1 MKNINIKW
9 IGAGSVA
16 LAAVLWSLDALL
28 RTKLYVLPPLTIIFA
43 EHAIGTVI
51 AIPIL
56 VALRS
61 KLKKLTQN
69 QMIAVVIVSI
79 LSGILG
85 TVLFTAALQ
94 KIQFIPF
101 SVVILLQQLQPIFA
115 ITASALLLKEKITP
129 RFMVYALIAIGGAY
143 MLSFPDLRVNLA
155 TGGATATA
163 ALMAVGA
170 AACWGSSTAISKYAL
185 KGTYWLQITGI
196 RFALATIFSGIA
208 LLFIPSMNGLA
219 SIGSD
224 QIQTLILIA
233 FSTGFVALGIY
244 YYGLQKVRASR
255 ATILELA
262 WPFTAVITGLL
273 FFDQPLTITQWMGAA
288 VLSTA
293 AFMIARQEVT
303 ETTSSSK

>member
-1 MKNINIKW
+1 MKNISIKW
-9 IGAGSVA
+9 IGAGSVV

-43 EHAIGTVI
+43 EHAIGSLI

-56 VALRS
+56 FALRH
-61 KLKKLTQN
+61 KLKKLTQK
-69 QMIAVVIVSI
+69 QVIAVVIVSI
-79 LSGILG
+79 LSGIVG

-115 ITASALLLKEKITP
+115 ITSSAILLKEKITKQ
-129 RFMVYALIAIGGAY
+129 FLAYAILAISGAY
-143 MLSFPDLRVNLA
+143 MLSFPELRVNLA
-155 TGGATATA
+155 TGGATAIA

-170 AACWGSSTAISKYAL
+170 AASWGSSTAISKYAL
-185 KGTYWLQITGI
+185 QNTFWLQITGI
-196 RFALATIFSGIA
+196 RFALATLISGLA
-208 LLFIPSMNGLA
+208 LLIIPSMNGLSA
-219 SIGSD
+219 IGSE
-224 QIQTLILIA
+224 QIKTLVIIA

-273 FFDQPLTITQWMGAA
+273 FFDQPLTITQWIGAV

-293 AFMIARQEVT
+293 AYMIARQEVT
-303 ETTSSSK
+303 ETAKP

>member
-9 IGAGSVA
+9 IGAGSVV

-28 RTKLYVLPPLTIIFA
+28 RTKLNVLPPLTIIFA
-43 EHAIGTVI
+43 EHAIGSII

-56 VALRS
+56 FALRH
-61 KLKKLTQN
+61 KLKKLTQK
-69 QMIAVVIVSI
+69 QIIAVVIVSI
-79 LSGILG
+79 LSGIVG

-115 ITASALLLKEKITP
+115 ITSSAILLKEKITNQ
-129 RFMVYALIAIGGAY
+129 FLTYAILAIGGAY
-143 MLSFPDLRVNLA
+143 MLSFPELRVNLA
-155 TGGATATA
+155 TGGATAIA

-170 AACWGSSTAISKYAL
+170 AASWGSSTAISKYAL
-185 KGTYWLQITGI
+185 QNTFWLQITGI
-196 RFALATIFSGIA
+196 RFALATLISGLA
-208 LLFIPSMNGLA
+208 LLIIPSMNGLSA
-219 SIGSD
+219 IGSE
-224 QIQTLILIA
+224 QIKTLVIIA

-273 FFDQPLTITQWMGAA
+273 FFDQPLTITQWIGAV

-293 AFMIARQEVT
+293 AYMIARQEVT
-303 ETTSSSK
+303 DTAKP

>member
-1 MKNINIKW
+1 MKNISIKW
-9 IGAGSVA
+9 IGVGSVV

-43 EHAIGTVI
+43 EHAIGSII

-56 VALRS
+56 FALRH
-61 KLKKLTQN
+61 KLKKLTQK
-69 QMIAVVIVSI
+69 QIIAVVIVSI
-79 LSGILG
+79 LSGIVG

-115 ITASALLLKEKITP
+115 ITSSAILLKEKITKQ
-129 RFMVYALIAIGGAY
+129 FLTYAILAIGGAY
-143 MLSFPDLRVNLA
+143 MLSFPELRVNLA
-155 TGGATATA
+155 TGGATAIA

-170 AACWGSSTAISKYAL
+170 AASWGSSTAISKYAL
-185 KGTYWLQITGI
+185 QNTFWLQITGI
-196 RFALATIFSGIA
+196 RFALATLISGLA
-208 LLFIPSMNGLA
+208 LLIIPSMNGLSA
-219 SIGSD
+219 IGSE
-224 QIQTLILIA
+224 QIKTLVIIA

-273 FFDQPLTITQWMGAA
+273 FFDQPLTITQWIGAV

-293 AFMIARQEVT
+293 AYMIARQEVT
-303 ETTSSSK
+303 ETAKP

>member
-9 IGAGSVA
+9 IGAGSVV

-43 EHAIGTVI
+43 EHAIGSII

-56 VALRS
+56 FALRH
-61 KLKKLTQN
+61 KLKKLTQK
-69 QMIAVVIVSI
+69 QIIAVVIVSI
-79 LSGILG
+79 LSGIVG

-115 ITASALLLKEKITP
+115 ITSSAILLKEKITKQ
-129 RFMVYALIAIGGAY
+129 FLTYAILAIGGAY
-143 MLSFPDLRVNLA
+143 MLSFPELRVNLA
-155 TGGATATA
+155 TGGATAIA

-170 AACWGSSTAISKYAL
+170 AASWGSSTAISKYAL
-185 KGTYWLQITGI
+185 QNTFWLQITGI
-196 RFALATIFSGIA
+196 RFALATLISGLA
-208 LLFIPSMNGLA
+208 LLIIPSMNGLSA
-219 SIGSD
+219 IGSE
-224 QIQTLILIA
+224 QIKTLVIIA
-233 FSTGFVALGIY
+233 LSTGFVALGIY

-273 FFDQPLTITQWMGAA
+273 FFDQPLTITQWIGAV

-293 AFMIARQEVT
+293 AYMIARQEVT
-303 ETTSSSK
+303 DTAKP